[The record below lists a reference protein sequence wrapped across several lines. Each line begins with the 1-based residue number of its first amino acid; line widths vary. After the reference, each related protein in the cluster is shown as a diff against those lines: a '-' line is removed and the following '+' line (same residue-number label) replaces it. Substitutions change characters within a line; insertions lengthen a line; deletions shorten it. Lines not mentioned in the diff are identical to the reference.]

1 MFAHIYRNRIKVSIR
16 DRQMLFWTFL
26 FPIILATFFNMA
38 FSNLS
43 ANETFQTIPVAVVKN
58 AAYEDDQT
66 LKDVLKSVSEPDL
79 QNPDQAVL
87 FQIDYLSQDQ
97 AAAALTD
104 KKIAGYLIP
113 GDPMTVVVAS
123 SGIRQTILKIFVD
136 DYLQTR
142 AAMEQILQQ
151 DPSLLPV
158 LAEKAA
164 ERVSVI
170 RDKPV
175 SSVEADTVLT
185 YFYALIAMTC
195 LYGGFWGLKEVI
207 SIQANQSN
215 QAARLNVTPVHKM
228 KIFGYSLLAA
238 LTVHYASLLV
248 LIAYLRFALGIEFG
262 RQLGYVLLAAL
273 SGSLLGVSFGG
284 FIAAVLKCSE
294 NIKYPLLIGFSMVC
308 SFLSGLMI
316 VDIKYITVKAFP
328 AISWINPANLISD
341 AFYALYYYE
350 TPGRTL
356 LNISLQLGLAA
367 VLFGIIALV
376 VRRQRYAS
384 L

>member
-1 MFAHIYRNRIKVSIR
+1 MFAHIYRNRIKASIR

-26 FPIILATFFNMA
+26 FPVLLATLFNMA

-43 ANETFQTIPVAVVKN
+43 ANETFQTIPIAVIDNDAFK
-58 AAYEDDQT
+58 ADPALQS
-66 LKDVLKSVSEPDL
+66 VLKSVSEPDP
-79 QNPDQAVL
+79 QKPDQPVL
-87 FQIDYLSQDQ
+87 FRIEYLDQDQ
-97 AAAALTD
+97 AASALAD
-104 KKIAGYLIP
+104 DRIAGWLVP
-113 GDPMTVVVAS
+113 GNPLTVVVS
-123 SGIRQTILKIFVD
+123 NSGIRQTILKIFVD

-142 AAMEQILQQ
+142 SAMEQILQK
-151 DPSLLPV
+151 DPSLFPILT
-158 LAEKAA
+158 EKAA
-164 ERVSVI
+164 QRISVI
-170 RDKPV
+170 RDKPI
-175 SSVEADTVLT
+175 SSVAPDSVLS

-207 SIQANQSN
+207 SIQANLSS

-238 LTVHYASLLV
+238 LTIHYASLLI

-262 RQLGYVLLAAL
+262 SQLGYVLLAAL
-273 SGSLLGVSFGG
+273 SGSLLGVAVGG
-284 FIAAVLKCSE
+284 FIAASSKRSE
-294 NIKYPLLIGFSMVC
+294 GIKNALLIGFSMVC

-341 AFYALYYYE
+341 AFYALYYYD